1 MFVNNINN
9 IETIDD
15 KEPIEEN
22 KIDNNINLETQYN
35 NIDCIQKDNE
45 KNNIEISDNTVI
57 WTYDTGCSEHIT
69 YYI

>member
-35 NIDCIQKDNE
+35 NIDYIQKDNK
-45 KNNIEISDNTVI
+45 KNNIEICNNTAI

-69 YYI
+69 I

>member
-1 MFVNNINN
+1 MFVNNIDN

-35 NIDCIQKDNE
+35 NIDYIQKDNK
-45 KNNIEISDNTVI
+45 KNNIEICNNTAI

-69 YYI
+69 I

>member
-15 KEPIEEN
+15 KEPTEEN

-35 NIDCIQKDNE
+35 NIDCIQKANE

-57 WTYDTGCSEHIT
+57 WIYDTGCSEHIT

>member
-57 WTYDTGCSEHIT
+57 WIYDTGCSEHIT